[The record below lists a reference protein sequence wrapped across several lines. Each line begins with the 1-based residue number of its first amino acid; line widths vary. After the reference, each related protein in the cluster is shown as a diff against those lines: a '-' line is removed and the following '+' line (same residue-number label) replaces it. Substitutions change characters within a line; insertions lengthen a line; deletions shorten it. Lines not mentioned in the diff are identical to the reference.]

1 MAGGDFP
8 PVAVAPERDREADE
22 RLLKKKKKPEPEQPQ
37 PQPAAE
43 EATGVNPLSPRY
55 SEYDPKQR
63 EHVYTRFC
71 FDPRLDLYKESP
83 YGRTRH
89 THKTFGEG
97 FPLSNSANILSVKIV
112 SSDYGYP
119 LDVYGTVIARD
130 DLDRKCVYLF
140 WHDKDNRQF
149 ITSED
154 NSLILTGPKR
164 GLALCGSL
172 FFEIDLKVKDVHGRE
187 VKDERLSK
195 GTLVV
200 NGITRQASNFEYG
213 VEKNTLVSMHST
225 LEMNFAFVRDAVEG
239 TVEIRILEG
248 LVDFHGKIIA
258 TTTRVP
264 CEIVLHDS
272 RVNGLLTAGDDQ
284 VMRTARRVV
293 CLSAGEMLLVTVAPE
308 GGDEL
313 SCHTVSFAS
322 RLNGCAAENMVCGNY
337 KMQVKVTWSIV

>member
-83 YGRTRH
+83 YGPTRH
-89 THKTFGEG
+89 TDKTFGEG

-149 ITSED
+149 ITS
-154 NSLILTGPKR
+154 
-164 GLALCGSL
+164 
-172 FFEIDLKVKDVHGRE
+172 
-187 VKDERLSK
+187 
-195 GTLVV
+195 
-200 NGITRQASNFEYG
+200 
-213 VEKNTLVSMHST
+213 
-225 LEMNFAFVRDAVEG
+225 
-239 TVEIRILEG
+239 
-248 LVDFHGKIIA
+248 
-258 TTTRVP
+258 
-264 CEIVLHDS
+264 
-272 RVNGLLTAGDDQ
+272 
-284 VMRTARRVV
+284 
-293 CLSAGEMLLVTVAPE
+293 
-308 GGDEL
+308 
-313 SCHTVSFAS
+313 
-322 RLNGCAAENMVCGNY
+322 
-337 KMQVKVTWSIV
+337 